1 VTIMGRSETDPSA
14 VGNGRA
20 REGDA
25 LPVGQ
30 RIPFSQASVT
40 VQSAG
45 TRTAARPVSISIFF
59 QSLAGTAGRGS
70 GQNRAVVKQGRCRA
84 NAELKRSAKAAGALA
99 SA

>member
-1 VTIMGRSETDPSA
+1 MTIMGRSETDPSA

-45 TRTAARPVSISIFF
+45 TRTATDRVDLEA
-59 QSLAGTAGRGS
+59 
-70 GQNRAVVKQGRCRA
+70 
-84 NAELKRSAKAAGALA
+84 
-99 SA
+99 